1 MIAWQTWNSTQRI
14 IKHMA
19 ISRKDPSSKFKDT
32 VSTESLSHFAAVQSL
47 SPVPLFVTPWT
58 AALRTP
64 LSSTISR
71 SLLRFMSI
79 ESVMLSNLLILC
91 HRLLLLPS
99 IFLSISFFQSPLH
112 HKNCIKPSSV
122 KDHLYSGTKE
132 ASTVSLTGSR
142 QHLEV
147 IPT

>member
-1 MIAWQTWNSTQRI
+1 MIIWQTWNSTQRI

-19 ISRKDPSSKFKDT
+19 TSRKDPSSKFKDT

-47 SPVPLFVTPWT
+47 SPVQLFVTPWT

-64 LSSTISR
+64 LSSTVSR

-91 HRLLLLPS
+91 HPLLLPS
-99 IFLSISFFQSPLH
+99 IFPSISFFQSPLH